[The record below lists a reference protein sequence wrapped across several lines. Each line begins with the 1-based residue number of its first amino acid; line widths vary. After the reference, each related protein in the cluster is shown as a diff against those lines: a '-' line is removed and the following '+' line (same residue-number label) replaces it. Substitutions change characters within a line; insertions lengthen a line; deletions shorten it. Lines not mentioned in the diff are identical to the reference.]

1 MPGGMSSRQNVRAI
15 RGASRCRSLPRPSGV
30 RAVAFWSWPHNAM
43 VLLRRFQIA
52 GSLLRLSST
61 FLLLWR
67 FELRIISR
75 HFFRDEAQYL
85 HRKRIVLLDADLARR
100 GETSADRDANIARAE
115 RRGYRIVRPEREVRT
130 RSEEHTSE
138 L

>member
-52 GSLLRLSST
+52 GSLLTLSST

-85 HRKRIVLLDADLARR
+85 HRERIVLLDADLTRR
-100 GETSADRDANIARAE
+100 GKSTADRDPDVSRAE
-115 RRGYRIVRPEREVRT
+115 RRSQCIVRLERELRTVVRYWG
-130 RSEEHTSE
+130 
-138 L
+138 

>member
-1 MPGGMSSRQNVRAI
+1 MHGGMSIRQNDCAVL
-15 RGASRCRSLPRPSGV
+15 GASRRRSWPRPSGV
-30 RAVAFWSWPHNAM
+30 RAVTFWSWPHNAM
-43 VLLRRFQIA
+43 VSLRRFQIA
-52 GSLLRLSST
+52 GSLLTLSST

-100 GETSADRDANIARAE
+100 GKTSADWNADVPRPQWRSQ
-115 RRGYRIVRPEREVRT
+115 RIVRPEREVRAVV
-130 RSEEHTSE
+130 RHCG
-138 L
+138 